1 MKENKKI
8 IPKHFK
14 LKNDWIQKSNQN
26 RMLELLSKQFKTKKS
41 KSRNNENI

>member
-8 IPKHFK
+8 ITKHFK

-26 RMLELLSKQFKTKKS
+26 RMLELLSKQFKNNKS
-41 KSRNNENI
+41 

>member
-14 LKNDWIQKSNQN
+14 LNNDWIQKSNQN
-26 RMLELLSKQFKTKKS
+26 LVMDLLIKQFKTNK
-41 KSRNNENI
+41 